1 MVGRRGLLKWVGN
14 GFLRTPA
21 AGIWMTRPGAVNPY
35 YVGPVTDHFDGC
47 CFFNPGGTP
56 PGKFTDLIRWKLNGK
71 KAVWPDRI
79 DSPFHGLKPDLRVS
93 PDAVAVTLVGHATF
107 LIQFGALN
115 LLTDPVWSERA
126 SPISFAGPKR
136 VNPPAIAYK
145 DLPKIDAVLLTH
157 SHYDHMDVET
167 LARLVADHDP
177 LIVTPIGNDGVLKND
192 LPITTRFQVGDWH
205 DVAYLNGKVRVH
217 FEPCHHWSARGL
229 RDRCMVL
236 WSAFTI
242 EATGAKLYHIGD
254 TGFHDGI
261 NYRALR
267 EKHGD
272 IDLAILPIGAYEPRW
287 FMAANHMNPT
297 ETVKAFQDLRARRMM
312 IVHWGTFRLGD
323 EPVHFPP
330 IDIRKAL
337 EAADIRDRL
346 VDLPHGQTYNF
357 AAF

>member
-1 MVGRRGLLKWVGN
+1 
-14 GFLRTPA
+14 
-21 AGIWMTRPGAVNPY
+21 MTRPGAVNPY
-35 YVGPVTDHFDGC
+35 YVGPVTDHFDGR
-47 CFFNPGGTP
+47 CFFNPGGTA
-56 PGKFTDLIRWKLNGK
+56 PGKFADLIRWKLNGK
-71 KAVWPDRI
+71 RAVWPDRI
-79 DSPFHGLKPDLRVS
+79 DSPFHGSKPDLRVS

-107 LIQFGALN
+107 LIQIGDLN

-192 LPITTRFQVGDWH
+192 LPRTTRFQVGDWH
-205 DVAYLNGKVRVH
+205 DVASIDGKVRVH

-229 RDRCMVL
+229 RDRCMAL

-254 TGFHDGI
+254 TGFHNGI
-261 NYRALR
+261 NFRAAR
-267 EKHGD
+267 QKHGGF
-272 IDLAILPIGAYEPRW
+272 DLALLPIGSYEPRW
-287 FMAANHMNPT
+287 FMKGQHMNPS
-297 ETVKAFQDLRARRMM
+297 EAVQGFQLCGAKEALGH
-312 IVHWGTFRLGD
+312 HWGTFQLTD
-323 EPVHFPP
+323 EAHDAPEKDLHAALDVHG
-330 IDIRKAL
+330 IA
-337 EAADIRDRL
+337 RDRFRAMRPGEIWRH
-346 VDLPHGQTYNF
+346 DGRKIFNCTD
-357 AAF
+357 